1 MCRRP
6 VVAALG
12 ALVAVALPIAAAPIV
27 ADGQASEDGRVAA
40 ATEAG
45 ERPAVANPVDV
56 AHGEDVEE
64 VLVTGERVMELG
76 AEERRAIYRE
86 LRAWPGTIREG
97 RLRACVPP
105 LAQHG
110 RAWIQ
115 GCASSVGYIYL
126 RGLGEVTRDSTAA
139 VGWLGVAAS
148 GNSTPEITNY
158 FNGIWKQI
166 PDRHLPYFE
175 EVVEEYESKYGEE
188 AKDVTCELRRPVDS
202 HLKQLS
208 CYFDKDMTGEERK
221 LLDEF
226 VNNKMRMPTKRL
238 SPRRQRSGP
247 CNERRSCSRES
258 AGASR
263 RIGIESFVF
272 RFPVA
277 GCRAVAALAEGGAL
291 GAHSGMTV

>member
-1 MCRRP
+1 MRRRP

-12 ALVAVALPIAAAPIV
+12 ALVAVALPIAVAPIM
-27 ADGQASEDGRVAA
+27 AGGQVSEDGRVAA
-40 ATEAG
+40 ATESG
-45 ERPAVANPVDV
+45 ERPAAAIPVD
-56 AHGEDVEE
+56 AARDEDVEE
-64 VLVTGERVMELG
+64 VLVTGERVTELG

-86 LRAWPGTIREG
+86 LARGRELYARADYE
-97 RLRACVPP
+97 RAFPH
-105 LAQHG
+105 LLNTAEHGFKGAQA
-110 RAWIQ
+110 R
-115 GCASSVGYIYL
+115 VGYIYL

-158 FNGIWKQI
+158 FHGIWKQI

-188 AKDVTCELRRPVDS
+188 ATDVTCELRRPVDS

-226 VNNKMRMPTKRL
+226 VNNKMRDAYEEAIAEEAAIRTL
-238 SPRRQRSGP
+238 QR
-247 CNERRSCSRES
+247 E
-258 AGASR
+258 
-263 RIGIESFVF
+263 
-272 RFPVA
+272 
-277 GCRAVAALAEGGAL
+277 AEL
-291 GAHSGMTV
+291 